1 MNLSRARWA
10 VVRAAQ
16 AVIDNAVVTAEGV
29 TIDVAT
35 FEALQAEM
43 AALRD
48 EQRVER
54 QRAKPT

>member
-54 QRAKPT
+54 QRTKPT

>member
-10 VVRAAQ
+10 VVRATQ
-16 AVIDNAVVTAEGV
+16 AVIDNAVMTAEGV

-54 QRAKPT
+54 QRTKPT